1 MVKRVALIAVE
12 VLCAGMAYAAD
23 SATPPFDHPFEGRG
37 SFVDWAEWTT
47 AVMALSM
54 LVIAVFT
61 FIFGRRRLLPSQVN
75 FLRFVGLCVLPIFVL
90 VVGTFANF
98 EGSKRVEFC
107 HSCHTAMD
115 LYVDDM
121 RDVKSETLA
130 AVHYQNRYIQENQ
143 CYKCHADYGVHGA
156 VGAKTRGL
164 QHLYYWV
171 TNSATARGEEQIELY
186 SYFSNEL
193 CLHCHAGSQK
203 FLKADDHIDFKDDIL
218 QSDPDTGEPVMSCMD
233 CHGPAHKSLADFRSA
248 GKGAS

>member
-1 MVKRVALIAVE
+1 MVKRIAFVAAVG
-12 VLCAGMAYAAD
+12 LCAGMAYAAE
-23 SATPPFDHPFEGRG
+23 SATLPFEHPFEGRG

-47 AVMALSM
+47 AVMSLLM
-54 LVIAVFT
+54 LVIALIT
-61 FIFGRRRLLPSQVN
+61 FFFGRWRLLPSRVN

-98 EGSKRVEFC
+98 EGSKRVAFC

-121 RDVKSETLA
+121 RDGNSKTLA
-130 AVHYQNRYIQENQ
+130 ALHYQNRYIKENQ
-143 CYKCHADYGVHGA
+143 CYKCHSDYGVHGA
-156 VGAKTRGL
+156 VGAKARGL

-171 TNSATARGEEQIELY
+171 TNSATARGEEQIKLY
-186 SYFSNEL
+186 HYFSNEL

-203 FLKADDHIDFKDDIL
+203 FLQIDDHIDFKDDML
-218 QSDPDTGEPVMSCMD
+218 QSDPDTGEQVMSCMD
-233 CHGPAHKSLADFRSA
+233 CHGPAHKSLADLQSA

>member
-1 MVKRVALIAVE
+1 MVKRIAFVASV
-12 VLCAGMAYAAD
+12 VLDAGMAYGAD
-23 SATPPFDHPFEGRG
+23 LATLSFEHPFEGRG

-47 AVMALSM
+47 AVMALLM
-54 LVIAVFT
+54 LMIAVIT
-61 FIFGRRRLLPSQVN
+61 FFFGRQRWLPSQVN
-75 FLRFVGLCVLPIFVL
+75 FLRFVGLCALPIFVL

-98 EGSKRVEFC
+98 EGSKRVAFC
-107 HSCHTAMD
+107 QSCHTAMD

-130 AVHYQNRYIQENQ
+130 ARHYQNRYIQENQ

-171 TNSATARGEEQIELY
+171 TNSATARGEAQIKLY
-186 SYFSNEL
+186 DYFSNEF

-203 FLKADDHIDFKDDIL
+203 FLKIDDHIDFKDDML

-233 CHGPAHKSLADFRSA
+233 CHGPAHKSLADLQSA
-248 GKGAS
+248 RKGES